1 VIVPED
7 TEDSAIKKDGQLYLG
22 KIKRAFHRHFNINK
36 KMKNRGVIWGEFDG
50 KVVLITGG
58 SRGMGAAHARAFVKE
73 GAKVA
78 ITDILVEEGEKLS
91 DELGEQVK
99 FYKHDVSISTEWEAI
114 VADIEETSGP
124 INVLVNNAGVSLM
137 KPILE
142 MSEEEYRRVIDINQV
157 SVFIGMKTVI
167 PSMLKTKDGSIINIS
182 SLAGFRGTVDGSVPI
197 LHLNSLF
204 VV

>member
-1 VIVPED
+1 MIVPED

-58 SRGMGAAHARAFVKE
+58 SRGMGAAHSRAFVKE

-114 VADIEETSGP
+114 VADIEETFGP

-142 MSEEEYRRVIDINQV
+142 MSEEEYRRVIDI
-157 SVFIGMKTVI
+157 SKTI
-167 PSMLKTKDGSIINIS
+167 PMQ
-182 SLAGFRGTVDGSVPI
+182 RGAQPKESYKLVK
-197 LHLNSLF
+197 F
-204 VV
+204 